1 MVAIGTTNAID
12 LVAHRA
18 NLFNL
23 IDAAAMAS
31 QFDFRTF
38 LIVSS

>member
-1 MVAIGTTNAID
+1 MVPIGTANAID

-18 NLFNL
+18 HLVHL
-23 IDAAAMAS
+23 IYARALAS
-31 QFDFRTF
+31 QFDSRTF